1 MSTIIST
8 GDLGPLTDQPETEV
22 GIDVGPDD
30 IGTLSFTS
38 GSTGKPKAV
47 RGRHI
52 SLTHFYPWMRL
63 EFGLSEL
70 DRYVHTKTKENIKY
84 RQKST
89 SITKSE

>member
-1 MSTIIST
+1 MLTYSIPSQ
-8 GDLGPLTDQPETEV
+8 GPLGLLESQPTSDV
-22 GIDVGPDD
+22 GIDVGPDN

-52 SLTHFYPWMRL
+52 SLTHFYPWMKL

-70 DRYVHTKTKENIKY
+70 DR
-84 RQKST
+84 
-89 SITKSE
+89 